1 MKIWDKSDPG
11 PYMPYEGRYDS
22 MEYRRCGRSGIML
35 PAISLGMWHN
45 FGGIDNFE
53 NSRAI
58 ARRAFDLGITH
69 FDLANNYGPPFGS
82 AEETFGKLIEKD
94 FLPYRDQLI
103 VSTKAGYDMWE
114 GPYGNFGSRKYLIAS
129 LDQSLKRM
137 GLDYV
142 DIYYHHRPDP
152 DTPLE
157 ETMMALDQVVRQG
170 KALYAGISNYD
181 ADTTS
186 RAAAILGELGT
197 PFLIHQ
203 ARYSLLDRWVENGLT
218 GNLDDAGAGLIAFS
232 PLAQG
237 ILSDKYLDRIPEGSR
252 AARPSAYLTG
262 DMVEPYRPV
271 IRQLNK
277 LAAGRQQ
284 SLSQMAVSW
293 LLNKKEVTSVLV
305 GVSSVEQLDDN
316 REALQNIE
324 FTSNELA
331 EIDKILLTLSPD
343 KKVND

>member
-1 MKIWDKSDPG
+1 
-11 PYMPYEGRYDS
+11 
-22 MEYRRCGRSGIML
+22 
-35 PAISLGMWHN
+35 
-45 FGGIDNFE
+45 
-53 NSRAI
+53 
-58 ARRAFDLGITH
+58 
-69 FDLANNYGPPFGS
+69 
-82 AEETFGKLIEKD
+82 
-94 FLPYRDQLI
+94 
-103 VSTKAGYDMWE
+103 
-114 GPYGNFGSRKYLIAS
+114 
-129 LDQSLKRM
+129 
-137 GLDYV
+137 
-142 DIYYHHRPDP
+142 
-152 DTPLE
+152 
-157 ETMMALDQVVRQG
+157 
-170 KALYAGISNYD
+170 
-181 ADTTS
+181 
-186 RAAAILGELGT
+186 LGELGT